1 MLHVGKTNDDSAFHW
16 QRNEVDGKKS
26 SYYSACVVEI
36 YEKFVLLLQPVMS
49 FQNLAV
55 RILREKAAI
64 LELKKNDASTR
75 SDNNVISITSYPK
88 YCKCTVAVDEKFNP
102 ICSAFIIKMVESGKK
117 KENP

>member
-1 MLHVGKTNDDSAFHW
+1 MLQGKTAYLHTPETGRDNSLELNLLRFGKTNDDSAFHW

-36 YEKFVLLLQPVMS
+36 YEKLVLLLQLVMS

-64 LELKKNDASTR
+64 L
-75 SDNNVISITSYPK
+75 
-88 YCKCTVAVDEKFNP
+88 
-102 ICSAFIIKMVESGKK
+102 
-117 KENP
+117 